1 MCVKLT
7 CLFFAEYNTDM
18 PIPLCERRL
27 RGWHCNR
34 GLSGVCVPSNK
45 GARIVLNQDKL
56 TTRRAKSARPPF
68 GMLTV
73 MDDRTFAPP
82 PINCS
87 LDTWSPPRNHDRV
100 HLLPWLR
107 LRLGT
112 GGADVRDRDIPG
124 AGVRWGAANA
134 GVDKSVTYRQWHCI
148 ATNITRAW

>member
-82 PINCS
+82 PS
-87 LDTWSPPRNHDRV
+87 DQ
-100 HLLPWLR
+100 LLPRHLVPTQKPRSRASASLVTVTVRNWR
-107 LRLGT
+107 GRCPRSRYS
-112 GGADVRDRDIPG
+112 GGRCPVGRGKCWGGQVCYIPT
-124 AGVRWGAANA
+124 
-134 GVDKSVTYRQWHCI
+134 VTLHSY
-148 ATNITRAW
+148 